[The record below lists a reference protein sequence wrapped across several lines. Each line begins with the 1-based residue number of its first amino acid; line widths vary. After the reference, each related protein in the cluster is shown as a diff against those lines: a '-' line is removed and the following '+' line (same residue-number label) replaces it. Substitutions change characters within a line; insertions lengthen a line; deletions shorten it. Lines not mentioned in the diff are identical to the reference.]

1 MTVTVPR
8 DASRP
13 RRLAVLSLGALG
25 VVYGDI
31 GTSPLYA
38 FRESFADEQVAPDPA
53 NILGILSLIVWS
65 LIIVISIKYLVF
77 VMKADHDREG
87 GILALTAL
95 IPRSGD
101 YHGKG
106 RRRGLILFGIFGT
119 ALLYGDGMI
128 TPAISVLSAIEGIS
142 VVTEAFDPLII
153 PIAVGV
159 LIGLFAFQRRGT
171 GAVGAVFGP
180 VMIVWF
186 SVLGILGIAGIVRDP
201 SVLVALSPTHAVS
214 FFVSNGFVG
223 VLVLGSVFLVVTGG
237 EALYADMGHFG
248 RRPIQ
253 IAWFSVVL
261 PGLLLNYFGQGALL
275 LSNPLAIDN
284 PFYRLAPSW
293 ATIPLVVLSTAA
305 TVIASQALISG
316 VFSLSMQAVQMGY
329 LPRLRVQHTSESE
342 EGQVYIPGMNWT
354 LMLACIGLV
363 FGFRSSGGLAAA
375 YGVAVTTTM
384 VVTTVLFYVVARER
398 FGWPKLPTMALCGG
412 FLIIDLAFFTGN
424 MFKIPD
430 GGWFPLVVGVI
441 VYTTITTWRR
451 GRFLVAN
458 RQRKGLVPVA
468 GFLGHLDPDTPR
480 VSGTAYYLSAD
491 PEQIPSS
498 LLVNLR
504 HNNALHEQI
513 VLLHVHLSGLAH
525 VPGARRAKV
534 ERLEKGFS
542 RVTLRYGFRDP
553 IDVPQALEDK
563 VFHHRGFE
571 AEDLTYVVGHDDIFA
586 TPRPGMPIWREK
598 LFVVLYRNAPNVIHM
613 FKLPLQRVVEVGSP
627 VDI

>member
-1 MTVTVPR
+1 MTVSVAR
-8 DASRP
+8 DAPRS
-13 RRLAVLSLGALG
+13 RRLALLSLGALG
-25 VVYGDI
+25 IVYGDI

-38 FRESFADEQVAPDPA
+38 FRESFAEEQVTPDPA

-65 LIIVISIKYLVF
+65 LIIVISVKYLVF
-77 VMKADHDREG
+77 VLKADHDREG

-101 YHGKG
+101 YHGRG
-106 RRRGLILFGIFGT
+106 RRRAMILLGIFGT

-142 VVTEAFDPLII
+142 VVTEALDHLII
-153 PIAVGV
+153 PIAVGI

-186 SVLGILGIAGIVRDP
+186 GVLGILGVGGIVRDP
-201 SVLVALSPTHAVS
+201 SVMAALSPTYAVS
-214 FFVSNGFVG
+214 FFVANGFVG
-223 VLVLGSVFLVVTGG
+223 ILVLGAVFLVVTGG
-237 EALYADMGHFG
+237 EALYADLGHFG

-275 LSNPLAIDN
+275 LTDPTAIDN

-293 ATIPLVVLSTAA
+293 ATIPLVVLATAA

-363 FGFRSSGGLAAA
+363 IGFRSSSGLAAA

-398 FGWPKLPTMALCGG
+398 FGWPRWPTTLLCGG
-412 FLIIDLAFFTGN
+412 FLIVDLAFFTGN

-430 GGWFPLVVGVI
+430 GGWFPLVVGVV

-451 GRFLVAN
+451 GRFLVAS

-468 GFLGHLDPDTPR
+468 GFLEDLDPDTPR
-480 VSGTAYYLSAD
+480 VPGSAYYLTAD
-491 PEQIPSS
+491 PEQIPAS

-525 VPGARRAKV
+525 VPPARRAKV
-534 ERLEKGFS
+534 ERLEKGFAQ
-542 RVTLRYGFRDP
+542 VTLRYGFRDL
-553 IDVPQALEDK
+553 IDVPQALADK
-563 VFHHRGFE
+563 VFHRRGFD
-571 AEDLTYVVGHDDIFA
+571 AEDLTYVVGREDVYA
-586 TPRPGMPIWREK
+586 TPRPGMPLWREK
-598 LFVVLYRNAPNVIHM
+598 LFVVLYRNAPNVIQM
-613 FKLPLQRVVEVGSP
+613 FNLPHDRVVEVGAP